1 MPSAIS
7 TQSRPRIVIV
17 GAGFAGLTAAKALG
31 KAPADVVVIDRQNH
45 HLFQPLL
52 YQVATAALSPAD
64 IASPVRQILA
74 RQTNTSV
81 MLAEVS
87 GVDLNRREIIAD
99 GRRVRFDKLIVAT
112 GARHAYFG
120 HDEWEEYAPGLK
132 RIDDAIALRGRILLA
147 FEKAETELDDDERR
161 RLLSFVIVGAG
172 PTGVEMAGAIA
183 DLARKALAADFRT
196 VDPSEARI
204 VLIEAGPRVLP
215 SFGVSSSSAAA
226 RALEKLGVEVWLGSG
241 VTACDANGVI
251 VGGERIEARTL
262 VWAAGV
268 MASKAGEWLDAKT
281 DRAGRVFVGAD
292 LTIPCHPDVFVVGDA
307 ANVMGPEGRPLPGTA
322 PVAKQ
327 QGAYVAAKI
336 VAELQGK
343 AMAPFRYRDF
353 GSIATIGR
361 KTAVVE
367 MGRLRLTGF
376 AAWILWCVAHIYFL
390 IGFRN
395 RFSVA
400 LNWTWNYLTFQRG
413 ARLITGLRFAC
424 RCDCRCSGGVAAVTE
439 RYKAL
444 RKTAARSS

>member
-87 GVDLNRREIIAD
+87 GVDLNRREVVAD

-226 RALEKLGVEVWLGSG
+226 RALEKLGVEIWLGSG

-292 LTIPCHPDVFVVGDA
+292 LTIPCHPDVFVVGDV
-307 ANVMGPEGRPLPGTA
+307 ANVMSPEGRPLPGTA

-327 QGAYVAAKI
+327 QGAYVAARI

-367 MGRLRLTGF
+367 VGRLRLTGF
-376 AAWILWCVAHIYFL
+376 AAWILWCLAHIYFL

-413 ARLITGLRFAC
+413 ARLITGVTTSRVDAIAAAPAE
-424 RCDCRCSGGVAAVTE
+424 VAAVTE
-439 RYKAL
+439 RVQG
-444 RKTAARSS
+444 AA